1 MGRRTVDGS
10 VQLLKALTNAGC
22 RGRQVLP
29 AREISLGPRALWGW
43 GVKQHKQVKGGR
55 EMVCV
60 KPAAEPALGRTG
72 ALLSGRRMKQDFW
85 VGFYLSLG
93 MGRDFCT
100 SSGRCFLLLSPATAA
115 AWQVERKGS

>member
-1 MGRRTVDGS
+1 
-10 VQLLKALTNAGC
+10 
-22 RGRQVLP
+22 
-29 AREISLGPRALWGW
+29 
-43 GVKQHKQVKGGR
+43 
-55 EMVCV
+55 MVCV
-60 KPAAEPALGRTG
+60 KPAAEPALGSTG